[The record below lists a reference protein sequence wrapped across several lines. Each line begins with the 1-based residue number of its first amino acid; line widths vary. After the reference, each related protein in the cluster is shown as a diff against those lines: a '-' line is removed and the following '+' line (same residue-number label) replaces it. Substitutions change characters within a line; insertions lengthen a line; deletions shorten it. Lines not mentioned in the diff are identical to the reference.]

1 MRSPEQLCTGMA
13 AAVIALGAQLDGGA
27 RKPSGR
33 VKRAASERELVTQE
47 VSDRLELNRRGSV
60 AR

>member
-1 MRSPEQLCTGMA
+1 MA

-47 VSDRLELNRRGSV
+47 VSDPLELNRRGSV